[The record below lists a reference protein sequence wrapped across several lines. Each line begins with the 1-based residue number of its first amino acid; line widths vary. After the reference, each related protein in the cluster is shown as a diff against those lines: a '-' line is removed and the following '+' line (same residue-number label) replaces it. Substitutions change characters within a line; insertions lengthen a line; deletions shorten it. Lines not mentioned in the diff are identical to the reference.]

1 VIPAVII
8 PIRCFS
14 CGRVIAHKWDE
25 YRKRVSAGERPGK
38 VLDDLGFSRY
48 CCRRMFISAVDVMEE
63 VVQFYAKYSGGVKAA
78 E

>member
-1 VIPAVII
+1 M
-8 PIRCFS
+8 S
-14 CGRVIAHKWDE
+14 TG
-25 YRKRVSAGERPGK
+25 KRVSAGERPGK

-63 VVQFYAKYSGGVKAA
+63 VVQFYAKYSGGMRAA